1 MKDYK
6 RVFFKDLTEK
16 RKSFGKL
23 ILVPASLIL
32 HSAVVLSL
40 IIYPMVSAGEMPEI
54 KSLSVK
60 LLSMPKLITPGVRSG
75 GVKGRRGGDTRP
87 SPHERK
93 NADRMVPPL
102 EIPSEI
108 EEPDIFADNSDGPG
122 VDGGIDQNFLDS
134 WGDPFGTGDGDRD
147 LISATISMVRS
158 PRLIKKIV
166 PVYPQLALKVR
177 REANIIL
184 EAVTDIYGKVKK
196 VRIVSGDFLL
206 NEAAVNA
213 IKQWI
218 YEPYIINGI
227 PQPVKFTVTI
237 SFRLKR

>member
-1 MKDYK
+1 
-6 RVFFKDLTEK
+6 
-16 RKSFGKL
+16 
-23 ILVPASLIL
+23 
-32 HSAVVLSL
+32 
-40 IIYPMVSAGEMPEI
+40 
-54 KSLSVK
+54 
-60 LLSMPKLITPGVRSG
+60 
-75 GVKGRRGGDTRP
+75 
-87 SPHERK
+87 
-93 NADRMVPPL
+93 
-102 EIPSEI
+102 
-108 EEPDIFADNSDGPG
+108 
-122 VDGGIDQNFLDS
+122 
-134 WGDPFGTGDGDRD
+134 
-147 LISATISMVRS
+147 MVRS
-158 PRLIKKIV
+158 PRLIKKIA
-166 PVYPQLALKVR
+166 PVYPQLALKAR